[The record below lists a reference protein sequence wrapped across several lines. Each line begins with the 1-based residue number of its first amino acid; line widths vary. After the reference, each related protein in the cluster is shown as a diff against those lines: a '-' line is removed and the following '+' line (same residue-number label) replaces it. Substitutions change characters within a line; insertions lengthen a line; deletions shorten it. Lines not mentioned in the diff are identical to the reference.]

1 MMFLLTRVLRRN
13 ELRAGME
20 GAKAVTPE
28 ALISVF
34 ESFKARFKKD
44 EGSDTHPSL
53 QERIDR
59 LMPLLDED
67 KQNKSK

>member
-1 MMFLLTRVLRRN
+1 
-13 ELRAGME
+13 ME